1 MFVFFARSIKFAFQ
15 GFIRNFWL
23 SLVTII
29 ILVLMLFS
37 VTMVAGINFVA
48 EKAIDSVKDK
58 VDVSVYFKPDVNEE
72 DIVNIQYRLESLS
85 EVKDV
90 VYISEEEALNNFK
103 ENHKNDQVIIDS
115 LDELDENPLSATL
128 IVKANTIDDY
138 PDILAIL
145 DNPDYELLIRDR
157 NFEDNEQVIN
167 TLSAISNDIEKVG
180 IIVSSVFVIIAI
192 LIVFNTIRINI
203 YTHREEI
210 GIMKLVGATNWFV
223 RAPFL
228 FESLIYAVLGV
239 IITIA
244 LLFPLLGVISPQI
257 NNFFDGYELDIISYF
272 NENVIKIAG
281 MQLAF
286 VVFLSIISSS
296 IAIGRYLKV

>member
-1 MFVFFARSIKFAFQ
+1 MFVFFGRSIKFAFQ
-15 GFIRNFWL
+15 GFIRNIWL
-23 SLVTII
+23 SIVTII

-48 EKAIDSVKDK
+48 DSAINSVQDK
-58 VDVSVYFKPDVNEE
+58 VDVSIYFKPDTNEE

-85 EVKDV
+85 EVKEV
-90 VYISEEEALNNFK
+90 TYISEDQALENFR
-103 ENHKNDQVIIDS
+103 ENHKDDVVILES

-138 PDILAIL
+138 PDIIAIL
-145 DNPDYELLIRDR
+145 ENPDYELLIRDR
-157 NFEDNEQVIN
+157 NFEDNEDVIN
-167 TLSAISNDIEKVG
+167 KLSEISSKIERVG
-180 IIVSSVFVIIAI
+180 IMVSIVFIIIAI

-228 FESLIYAVLGV
+228 LESLIYAVLGV
-239 IITIA
+239 IITMAI
-244 LLFPLLGVISPQI
+244 LFPLIGVIAPQI
-257 NNFFDGYELDIISYF
+257 NSFFDGYKLDIVSYF
-272 NENVIKIAG
+272 NENIIRIVG
-281 MQLAF
+281 MQLGF
-286 VVFLSIISSS
+286 VVFLCIISSS
-296 IAIGRYLKV
+296 IAIGRYLRV

>member
-1 MFVFFARSIKFAFQ
+1 MFVFLARSIKFAFQ

-37 VTMVAGINFVA
+37 VTMVAGVNFVA
-48 EKAIDSVKDK
+48 DKAIDSIKDK
-58 VDVSVYFKPDVNEE
+58 VDVSVYFKPNVEEE
-72 DIVNIQYRLESLS
+72 DIFNIQNRLESLS
-85 EVKDV
+85 EVKEV
-90 VYISEEEALNNFK
+90 TYISEDQALEKFK
-103 ENHKNDQVIIDS
+103 KNHQDEPIILES

-138 PDILAIL
+138 NDVMSVLE
-145 DNPDYELLIRDR
+145 NPDYDSLIRDR
-157 NFEDNEQVIN
+157 NFEDNEDVI
-167 TLSAISNDIEKVG
+167 TKLSDLSKRIAKIG
-180 IIVSSVFVIIAI
+180 IIISTIFVIIAI

-228 FESLIYAVLGV
+228 IESLIYAFLGV

-257 NNFFDGYELDIISYF
+257 NDFFEGYDLNIITYF
-272 NENVIKIAG
+272 NDNIIRIVS
-281 MQLAF
+281 MQIAF
-286 VVFLSIISSS
+286 VVILSIISSS
-296 IAIGRYLKV
+296 IAIGRYLRV